1 MADRAELSR
10 LLARQLDGLR
20 RAGIEWLP
28 TTAPVALPATPL
40 PPPELQPEV
49 NMSEE
54 PSADSAEDRRV
65 ELEVLAGRVAECT
78 RCAALASTRTQT
90 VFGDGPL
97 DVDICFVGEAPG
109 ANEDATGH
117 PFVGNAGQLLT
128 RIINACGLK
137 REEVYICNA
146 LKCRPPGNRTPT
158 VEEMRNCSEYLQRQ
172 LELVRP
178 HFLVCLG
185 GSATKALLSTSLSLA
200 RLRGKFHD
208 YHGIPVV
215 CTYHPSYL
223 LKLDE
228 PAKTEHKRLVWED
241 MKMLLARMGRAIP
254 GQQARRSDGEPES
267 EA

>member
-1 MADRAELSR
+1 MANRADLSR
-10 LLARQLDGLR
+10 LLARQLDALR
-20 RAGIEWLP
+20 GAGIEWLP
-28 TTAPVALPATPL
+28 ATTSVAQPPLPL
-40 PPPELQPEV
+40 PPSEPEPEAT
-49 NMSEE
+49 MSEE
-54 PSADSAEDRRV
+54 PAAESTESRRV
-65 ELEVLAGRVAECT
+65 ELEVLARQVAECT
-78 RCAALASTRTQT
+78 RCSALASTRTQT

-97 DVDICFVGEAPG
+97 DVDVCFVGEAPG

-137 REEVYICNA
+137 REEVYICNT

-178 HFLVCLG
+178 GYLVCLG
-185 GSATKALLSTSLSLA
+185 GSATKALLGTSLSLA
-200 RLRGKFHD
+200 KLRKKFHA
-208 YHGIPVV
+208 YQGIPVV

-223 LKLDE
+223 LKLEE

-241 MKMLLARMGRAIP
+241 MKMLLTRMGRTIP
-254 GQQARRSDGEPES
+254 GQKE
-267 EA
+267 